1 MREGGAF
8 PVRGLGEKRRGTACT
23 DSNFIGESIVHEST
37 LWFMDDELLEAE
49 AEPFCSSITRRKFV
63 CTALA
68 GGASLLAG
76 RAATVFGARSSPAVS
91 DNSLFSIGGDL
102 RVNRLGFGA
111 MRLTGEGIWGWPPDR
126 ENARK
131 VLRRAVELGANLIDT
146 ADAYGPE
153 TDELLIA
160 EALYPYPKGLVIAT
174 KGGNTRPKPNQW
186 VPNGRPEYLKQC
198 VDKSLKRL
206 KLERIDL
213 YQLHRVDP
221 KVPMEDSLG
230 ALKEAQSAGKIRHIG
245 LSEVSPEQVQRARKI
260 VPIVTVQNRYNIT
273 DRKWDNTLA
282 YCEKEQI
289 GFMPWAPVGGSRGM
303 TSAALEKAAKDHG
316 ATIYQLGLAWLL
328 HRSPVMLPIPGTSS
342 LAHLEENMAARKIQL
357 SPEEWKTIDAVA
369 SQT

>member
-1 MREGGAF
+1 MSDEPSKANNQRVGQEG
-8 PVRGLGEKRRGTACT
+8 VSRRLFLRA
-23 DSNFIGESIVHEST
+23 
-37 LWFMDDELLEAE
+37 
-49 AEPFCSSITRRKFV
+49 
-63 CTALA
+63 ALA

-76 RAATVFGARSSPAVS
+76 RPATLFAAAFATDKST
-91 DNSLFSIGGDL
+91 FSIGGDL
-102 RVNRLGFGA
+102 PVNRLGFGA

-131 VLRRAVELGANLIDT
+131 VLRRAIELGANLIDT

-160 EALYPYPKGLVIAT
+160 EALYPYQKGLVIAT
-174 KGGNTRPKPNQW
+174 KGGNTRPGRDQW

-206 KLERIDL
+206 KLGRIDL

-230 ALKEAQSAGKIRHIG
+230 ALKQAQNAGKIRHIG
-245 LSEVSPEQVQRARKI
+245 LSEVSPQQIERARKI
-260 VPIVTVQNRYNIT
+260 VPIVTVQNRYNVT

-289 GFMPWAPVGGSRGM
+289 GFMPWAPVGGNRGM
-303 TSAALEKAAKDHG
+303 SSTALEKIAKDHG
-316 ATIYQLGLAWLL
+316 ISIYQLGLAWLL

-357 SPEEWKTIDAVA
+357 SPEEWKAIDALS

>member
-1 MREGGAF
+1 MRRRTFLGAISAGAAGVLTGGLSKLVAAASASKSEEAF
-8 PVRGLGEKRRGTACT
+8 
-23 DSNFIGESIVHEST
+23 
-37 LWFMDDELLEAE
+37 LL
-49 AEPFCSSITRRKFV
+49 
-63 CTALA
+63 
-68 GGASLLAG
+68 
-76 RAATVFGARSSPAVS
+76 
-91 DNSLFSIGGDL
+91 GGDL
-102 RVNRLGFGA
+102 LVNRLGFGA

-126 ENARK
+126 ESAKK
-131 VLRRAVELGANLIDT
+131 VLRRAVELGVNFIDT

-160 EALYPYPKGLVIAT
+160 EALYPYAKGLVIAT
-174 KGGNTRPKPNQW
+174 KGGNTRPGPDQW

-245 LSEVSPEQVQRARKI
+245 LSEVSPEQVHRARKI
-260 VPIVTVQNRYNIT
+260 VPVVTVQNRYNIT

-289 GFMPWAPVGGSRGM
+289 GFMPWAPVGGTRGM
-303 TSAALEKAAKDHG
+303 SSAALEKVANDHG
-316 ATIYQLGLAWLL
+316 ITIYQLGLAWLL

-342 LAHLEENMAARKIQL
+342 LPHLEENMAARKIQL
-357 SPEEWKTIDAVA
+357 TAEEWKTIDALA

>member
-1 MREGGAF
+1 MTHEISLTNHDRT
-8 PVRGLGEKRRGTACT
+8 RRGM
-23 DSNFIGESIVHEST
+23 S
-37 LWFMDDELLEAE
+37 
-49 AEPFCSSITRRKFV
+49 RRLFLRA
-63 CTALA
+63 TLA

-76 RAATVFGARSSPAVS
+76 RAATLFAAGSAS
-91 DNSLFSIGGDL
+91 DNSTFTIGGDL
-102 RVNRLGFGA
+102 PVNRLGFGA

-126 ENARK
+126 ENALK

-174 KGGNTRPKPNQW
+174 KGGNTRPGPDKW
-186 VPNGRPEYLKQC
+186 VPDGRPEYLKQC

-230 ALKEAQSAGKIRHIG
+230 ALKEMQSAGKIRHIG

-260 VPIVTVQNRYNIT
+260 VPIVTVQNRYNMT

-303 TSAALEKAAKDHG
+303 TSGALEKIAKDHG
-316 ATIYQLGLAWLL
+316 VSIYQLGLAWLL
-328 HRSPVMLPIPGTSS
+328 HRSSVMLPIPGTSS
-342 LAHLEENMAARKIQL
+342 LAHLDENMAARNLKL
-357 SPEEWKTIDAVA
+357 TPEEWRSVDALA
-369 SQT
+369 LTG

>member
-1 MREGGAF
+1 MPRAELNLVREKIPSEITLLGMNDEAF
-8 PVRGLGEKRRGTACT
+8 GTNHERAGSGISRRLFLRAT
-23 DSNFIGESIVHEST
+23 
-37 LWFMDDELLEAE
+37 
-49 AEPFCSSITRRKFV
+49 
-63 CTALA
+63 LA
-68 GGASLLAG
+68 GGASILAG
-76 RAATVFGARSSPAVS
+76 RAATTFGSALAS
-91 DNSLFSIGGDL
+91 DNSSFNIGADL
-102 RVNRLGFGA
+102 PVNRLGFGA

-131 VLRRAVELGANLIDT
+131 VLRRAVELGVNLIDT

-174 KGGNTRPKPNQW
+174 KGGNTRPGPGQW
-186 VPNGRPEYLKQC
+186 VPDGRPEYLKQC

-230 ALKEAQSAGKIRHIG
+230 ALKEARGAGKIRHIG
-245 LSEVSPEQVQRARKI
+245 LSEVSPEQVGRARKI

-289 GFMPWAPVGGSRGM
+289 GFMPWAPVGGTRGM
-303 TSAALEKAAKDHG
+303 SSAALEKAAKDHG
-316 ATIYQLGLAWLL
+316 VTIYQLGLAWLL

-342 LAHLEENMAARKIQL
+342 LAHLEENMASLKIQL
-357 SPEEWKTIDAVA
+357 SADEWKTINALA
-369 SQT
+369 KQL

>member
-1 MREGGAF
+1 MTHEISLTNHDRT
-8 PVRGLGEKRRGTACT
+8 RRGM
-23 DSNFIGESIVHEST
+23 S
-37 LWFMDDELLEAE
+37 
-49 AEPFCSSITRRKFV
+49 RRLFLRA
-63 CTALA
+63 TLA
-68 GGASLLAG
+68 GGASLLVG
-76 RAATVFGARSSPAVS
+76 RAATLFAAGSAS
-91 DNSLFSIGGDL
+91 DNSSFTIGGDL
-102 RVNRLGFGA
+102 PVNRLGFGA

-174 KGGNTRPKPNQW
+174 KGGNTRPGPDKW
-186 VPNGRPEYLKQC
+186 VPDGRPEYLKQC

-221 KVPMEDSLG
+221 KVPVEDSLG
-230 ALKEAQSAGKIRHIG
+230 ALKEMQSAGKIRHIG
-245 LSEVSPEQVQRARKI
+245 LSEVSPEQVQGARKI
-260 VPIVTVQNRYNIT
+260 VPIVTVQNRYNMT

-303 TSAALEKAAKDHG
+303 TSGALEKIAKDHG
-316 ATIYQLGLAWLL
+316 VSIYQLGLAWLL
-328 HRSPVMLPIPGTSS
+328 HRSSVMLPIPGTSS
-342 LAHLEENMAARKIQL
+342 LAHLDENMAARNLKL
-357 SPEEWKTIDAVA
+357 TPEEWRSVDALA
-369 SQT
+369 LTG